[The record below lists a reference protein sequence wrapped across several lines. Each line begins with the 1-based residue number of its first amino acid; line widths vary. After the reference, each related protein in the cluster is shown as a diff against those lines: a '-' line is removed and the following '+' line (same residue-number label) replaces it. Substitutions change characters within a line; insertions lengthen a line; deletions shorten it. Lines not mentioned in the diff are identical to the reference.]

1 MKEGLIK
8 TKNYL
13 RGKFI
18 TFEGIDGSGK
28 STQLRLLAGDLRVR
42 GLDVLTTL
50 QPGGTPLG
58 RRLREAFLETE
69 ETVHPMAELLLFAA
83 DRAQHVNFLIKPA
96 LASGRIVISDRY
108 ADATAAYQG
117 AGRGFDEKI
126 INQVI
131 ELATGRLK
139 PDLTLFFDIPIE
151 KAILRTISRTDDET
165 VKNRMDQETA
175 DFYERVRA
183 AYLKI
188 AEREPERFKII
199 DATGSIEEVHAR
211 VSRIVTNFLEK
222 S

>member
-1 MKEGLIK
+1 
-8 TKNYL
+8 L
-13 RGKFI
+13 RGRFI

-28 STQLRLLAGDLRVR
+28 STQLRLLAGDLRVT
-42 GLDVLTTL
+42 GFDVLTTL

-69 ETVHPMAELLLFAA
+69 ENVHPMAELLLFAA

-96 LASGRIVISDRY
+96 LATGRIVISDRY

-131 ELATGRLK
+131 RLATDGLK

-151 KAILRTISRTDDET
+151 KAILRTSARTDNET
-165 VKNRMDQETA
+165 IKNKNRMDSETT

-188 AEREPERFKII
+188 AAKETKRFKVV
-199 DATGSIEEVHAR
+199 DADGSIENVHAR
-211 VSRIVTNFLEK
+211 VSELVNKFLK
-222 S
+222 AA